1 MLNLNALFKSDI
13 DSKTLNLVPLVRIT
27 KGLDVLPEPIIDL
40 YVSTNSIEFDGNYYN
55 PILLNIPS
63 LKESV
68 NFESRKYTIS
78 SVDLQLSNFPFEG
91 DRLSD
96 GDDLINSEVEIRWK
110 SQSCQVWGDCLKVF
124 IGKVRNVKTTSDNL
138 VLSVEDVSQENLHR
152 DLPVSKNSSGEYVP
166 DKYKNKPI
174 PIVYG
179 HVDKSPLIFGDF
191 YKTLIAD
198 SKNLFEF
205 VQYEN
210 DFGQTS
216 HPLYVLTKE
225 HLLNVLKE
233 RDGGEVQYDVG
244 NNKIEIKILD
254 LPTIDVDG
262 NVIQSK
268 TQFLECHDSTKN
280 YRATL
285 SNVLEPSLQD
295 KPSSYFDNPPGS
307 LNRISDNSLETNN
320 ISWDGFRERDF
331 SNLFFDSLESYLPS
345 SNVILLYDSND
356 GTLAIDFRTTTR
368 LTINNGNNQDT
379 IGMEDLLLKLGFNFL
394 PKHDYENIGRT
405 YDDEGEIIQDGKPIH
420 LIGLKVNGINLSE
433 ILPFNYAASFEN
445 PSEQH
450 GDPWGYVIHT
460 NSDQTHDVGGD
471 AISGISRG
479 LGGYGGYHDL
489 MELYNADPVLGAKIY
504 NLIGFDESAPWSSLG
519 NFSNPGADI
528 QVAMQT
534 SLDGNMG
541 ISTLNLTGNLSEI
554 DLLRKVQ
561 ATNVLEEDF
570 YANVKGRWDETGAYT
585 DHAPTT
591 RMGRTGETRVVQR
604 YDVQSLDEIRLSQSI
619 TSISVEYEGSYEGD
633 SHIKVTSS
641 RNNSMIIHVFRD
653 QAFHID
659 NFVSL
664 TFHFKATDE
673 GIYAKWIRIGD
684 TEEMLI
690 EDSSWAV
697 MGKYYRGF
705 YGSTLDPYDRNS
717 YDSEWRSY
725 TYYKEDFL
733 NEDGTL
739 NAKSNPNG
747 TINCFA
753 INTGLYVYDQ
763 PFYYDYMTATA
774 TAWLTP
780 PNEDDDDTPDDDG
793 TNEDVL
799 GCTDEDADNFNP
811 DANVDDGSCIYDS
824 SPIMEISGFLGNIE
838 ENSHYS
844 YGIPGGAT
852 NIKHYNTQELESVN
866 LGEDTF
872 PNENNETLVFI
883 DFNNSRSQYNN
894 NEPLDTFESW
904 VAGNIQFSSLQEN
917 NIIFN
922 NNANEENGS
931 IVLLTDS
938 ENENDN
944 PRIAVM
950 LRAGDIYDQLSF
962 MLLVATLTDNTSNEN
977 QFITN
982 IPIAI
987 DEHYPPPV
995 LGCTDATACNYN
1007 ADATEDDGSCT
1018 YPQDGYDC
1026 DGNPINW
1033 GCQNPNAE
1041 NYNPDANI
1049 GSDEEYCIFADTDGD
1064 GVPDYQEIPGCTDPL
1079 ATNYNQYA
1087 TDDDGSCEYYQPPD
1101 VELGED
1107 ADVEIQPETG
1117 FDVQLIKNPADI
1129 IHHLIKEEIGV
1140 ERGVNEQ
1147 EAKGARDYHKFRFF
1161 NEGQSEFQPWNFGF
1175 TVDKK
1180 INSKK
1185 LIEEIAKSTKLF
1197 PKFRNDGEFGFS
1209 YIKDLY
1215 SLAHIQSQVGGTQ
1228 DIKELIKNEDIIS
1241 YKFSK
1246 TPLDQV
1252 YTRVK
1257 VLYNKDYDDGELKK
1271 DTDWLFIED
1280 LFSNQSIIHRDYYGF
1295 SEEIEEEGAYKG
1307 GQELVFESEYIR
1319 HEGTAK
1325 ALRHFLLGWHKEQ
1338 HNIVELKLPL
1348 SYIGLEIGDTITFN
1362 EMIEGIKING
1372 EDYSRNYVLNNKGTH
1387 PGEDPLPWYIQR
1399 NGQVIYP
1406 IWFITETRKNIDS
1419 VQIKAIQIHD
1429 WTASRPPIMGAINE
1443 TRVSGANFTI
1453 TNIRDHFY
1461 GGRGELS
1468 NNIGKLGKTTF
1479 ELEHNQE
1486 GNYEWTFEGNDLDYT
1501 IKSDEDGITKVIFNN
1516 ATGSYPYHVNVTL
1529 NSDIG
1534 TATNYIKLYK
1544 LGDITK
1550 DGGVGLKDVK
1560 ILNEMLLGSNKFT
1573 KDTMFLADIDEDGYV
1588 RASDLID
1595 LQEELDVEV

>member
-27 KGLDVLPEPIIDL
+27 KGDTI

-210 DFGQTS
+210 QFGQTS

-254 LPTIDVDG
+254 LPTIDIDG

-268 TQFLECHDSTKN
+268 TQFLECHDSSKN

-307 LNRISDNSLETNN
+307 LNRISDNSLETND

-331 SNLFFDSLESYLPS
+331 SHHTWDSVDSYVPS

-368 LTINNGNNQDT
+368 LNLTNNGT
-379 IGMEDLLLKLGFNFL
+379 PYTMGMEDLLLKLGFNFL

-420 LIGLKVNGINLSE
+420 LIGLVVNGINLSE

-445 PSEQH
+445 PDDQH

-471 AISGISRG
+471 GISGISRG
-479 LGGYGGYHDL
+479 LGGYGGYSDL
-489 MELYNADPVLGAKIY
+489 YELYDNDVNKFIKINQLFNFTGLGI
-504 NLIGFDESAPWSSLG
+504 WSSNTPDEWDGTG
-519 NFSNPGADI
+519 NSPQAAI
-528 QVAMQT
+528 EVAMQT

-591 RMGRTGETRVVQR
+591 RMGRNVQEVLVNPM
-604 YDVQSLDEIRLSQSI
+604 DENTLNELDFLSSKWH
-619 TSISVEYEGSYEGD
+619 TDPYISNEGSWDGN
-633 SHIKVTSS
+633 SHLVLEPNTTNWSS
-641 RNNSMIIHVFRD
+641 RYVIKFRGEISC
-653 QAFHID
+653 HWD
-659 NFVSL
+659 NFVSI
-664 TFHFKATDE
+664 TFWRKSSQQTNFGNGYMRIAFGDPYDENSPLIIQSNSFIGGGAFKATFFRDVDE
-673 GIYAKWIRIGD
+673 LEGDNIYWTSFTITKELMEEFGSANTLFSGIIRGV
-684 TEEMLI
+684 
-690 EDSSWAV
+690 A
-697 MGKYYRGF
+697 
-705 YGSTLDPYDRNS
+705 
-717 YDSEWRSY
+717 
-725 TYYKEDFL
+725 
-733 NEDGTL
+733 L
-739 NAKSNPNG
+739 NADRSPRIQHVDYV
-747 TINCFA
+747 TVSATEFD
-753 INTGLYVYDQ
+753 GLPD
-763 PFYYDYMTATA
+763 DD
-774 TAWLTP
+774 
-780 PNEDDDDTPDDDG
+780 DDDDTPA
-793 TNEDVL
+793 EDIE
-799 GCTDEDADNFNP
+799 GCTDPEAYNYNPEATIDNNT
-811 DANVDDGSCIYDS
+811 CIYTN
-824 SPIMEISGFLGNIE
+824 SPTIE
-838 ENSHYS
+838 VSAFMANSADSHYIYDGVRYFS
-844 YGIPGGAT
+844 TEGLETAT
-852 NIKHYNTQELESVN
+852 
-866 LGEDTF
+866 LGQDVF
-872 PNENNETLVFI
+872 LNENNETMIIV
-883 DFNNSRSQYNN
+883 DFGGTQSAYNN
-894 NEPLDTFESW
+894 NESLATLDSYLNQNIVFT
-904 VAGNIQFSSLQEN
+904 VYPNIQN
-917 NIIFN
+917 MIFN
-922 NNANEENGS
+922 NNITVTGS
-931 IVLLTDS
+931 IVILTDS
-938 ENENDN
+938 ENQSDN
-944 PRIAVM
+944 PRIGFIV
-950 LRAGDIYDQLSF
+950 RAGDMYDQTSF
-962 MLLVATLTDNTSNEN
+962 IQIRAEVIDNTPQNNMAHVE
-977 QFITN
+977 

-987 DEHYPPPV
+987 DEHSPPPI

-1007 ADATEDDGSCT
+1007 ADATQDDGSCT

-1026 DGNPINW
+1026 DGNPTNY

-1049 GSDEEYCIFADTDGD
+1049 GSDEEYCIFTDTDGD

-1443 TRVSGANFTI
+1443 TRVSDANFTI

-1479 ELEHNQE
+1479 ELEHYQE